1 MLRVESFTV
10 GTAEPRT
17 VQLGGGGASAITEAI
32 AHPEVT
38 RPLLTQPAVAKAT
51 CNNRDSLYFI
61 GAQVL
66 SCELCCSFRAVR
78 LLHLI
83 LLQQNSLKKPFLSQ
97 MLCLGGFGFS
107 L

>member
-1 MLRVESFTV
+1 MLWVESFTV

-51 CNNRDSLYFI
+51 CNNRETPLQGIACGS
-61 GAQVL
+61 
-66 SCELCCSFRAVR
+66 RAETAAAGQS
-78 LLHLI
+78 
-83 LLQQNSLKKPFLSQ
+83 LQQQGRPHTSRAEPRQSNSD
-97 MLCLGGFGFS
+97 
-107 L
+107 